1 MGSDGCSVIND
12 GHCRDRRAVAWFGR
26 KEWKA
31 DHADALYV
39 ASMPP
44 AVALAV
50 ADWLDAEAEQAERPG
65 ALQLH
70 GLSPGPLAIAWA
82 YLGRDDA

>member
-1 MGSDGCSVIND
+1 MATDPVADLREAAALMRERAQAATPGRWHHLCMGSDGCSVIND

-39 ASMPP
+39 ASG
-44 AVALAV
+44 
-50 ADWLDAEAEQAERPG
+50 RPG
-65 ALQLH
+65 C
-70 GLSPGPLAIAWA
+70 
-82 YLGRDDA
+82 R